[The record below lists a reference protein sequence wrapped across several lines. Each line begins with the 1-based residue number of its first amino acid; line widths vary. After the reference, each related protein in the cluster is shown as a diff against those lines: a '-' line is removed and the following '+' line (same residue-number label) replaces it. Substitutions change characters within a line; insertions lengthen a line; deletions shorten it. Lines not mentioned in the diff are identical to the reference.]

1 MGNHFRIL
9 ILFLFI
15 FVLVFPCFVLADW
28 STTFIQG
35 VNSTNA
41 NDGEINFVDS
51 SELHNA
57 PTDGKLP
64 APIVNDE
71 GKACYRAGGFPAKK
85 CKKSNTVAQLPTGG
99 VEFSQCE
106 SNSGNNVGPPTGG
119 NPTITVTE
127 GEYGDVKLD
136 NGANNTLR
144 FTTDNGVYRLKT
156 LQAKTGRLELSSG
169 QYWIGS
175 LEISE
180 DVVIV
185 FPTTGSV
192 SFFIE
197 GGYTLEN
204 DDSPADPTQFL
215 IYTYDDFK
223 INNNLS
229 LSAYVFA
236 VNDILFEDGA
246 ELNGAATGY
255 KLTFNSGSK
264 VNYIAR
270 SNEISLVPDCDAVPE
285 PLGIDH
291 YRIEFTS
298 SALSCTAKDIRLRAC
313 DNDDCSTESNI
324 ETSVELTK
332 NGTKYND
339 VVFTGNGQ
347 TQLWHTEGGLVSI
360 GLGIT
365 SPTGPYFCYIDGGL
379 VGSENIPCPLSF
391 ADAGFIFNIDNFIS
405 NKSQGNIDIFA
416 VKKSDSST
424 QCVPTFASVS
434 KTVNFWSQYVT
445 PTSADIVAAQSVAVN
460 NTNIGKSDLNITPL
474 TLFFDNQGKAEFE
487 LNYSDAGRIA
497 IHAKYIASAGE
508 DDEGLIMEG
517 VDDTVRYPAGLCIK
531 PEMVCTTPICPAFKL
546 AGENFDM
553 SIQAMAWQSDGD
565 TDYCDNLATPNYVQA
580 NIILGSQLE
589 QPADGAVGEVGLN
602 TYNHAAIADNLN
614 TLEQSITEVGIF
626 TFSATPPTG
635 YLGESINI
643 LIAKSDPVGRFYPND
658 FEIYDNSMIAA
669 CGAGGSAFTYMDE
682 PVSLMMTIRARNLS
696 GDTTQN
702 YFGDFA
708 SGTAQ
713 LVAENSNVG
722 VSYQTRLVGL
732 TALSWDKLDQGI
744 QLVDNNIK
752 FTRLLNSNLDG
763 PYTSMVIGLQMIDND
778 GVLIAS
784 PDMNA
789 GTADDCSI
797 SDSCDAKQLSTQHY
811 RYGRIVLTNAYG
823 PETDILRMPVTAEY
837 WNSTQWGGNTLD
849 NCTDIVLATLPVTG
863 VVYKPEPIST
873 QTVTRIGSTNTVP
886 ESDFSQGRFELLW
899 QSLISTPNRYRG
911 QVTTPLAV
919 PLWLKWYWNYDND
932 GTLSDPRAS
941 AFFGTYRGH
950 DKMIY
955 WREVN

>member
-1 MGNHFRIL
+1 MGKMIPWLFSYVLWLPVVAVAVPQCDEIFTDPPSGELTLGFTEPADIGVDLGDLTCTKQTSCSDSFTAGDYNFKAGVFKQGNYITTDDTSSIL
-9 ILFLFI
+9 YFDTL
-15 FVLVFPCFVLADW
+15 
-28 STTFIQG
+28 SMT
-35 VNSTNA
+35 NSNL
-41 NDGEINFVDS
+41 NVG
-51 SELHNA
+51 
-57 PTDGKLP
+57 
-64 APIVNDE
+64 
-71 GKACYRAGGFPAKK
+71 GKAEDLIIYIRGDLSIAGQ
-85 CKKSNTVAQLPTGG
+85 NTIKGIVYVQGN
-99 VEFSQCE
+99 VSW
-106 SNSGNNVGPPTGG
+106 SGNASIDGG
-119 NPTITVTE
+119 IASGGTLNINGN
-127 GEYGDVKLD
+127 GEVDFDADAILNAD
-136 NGANNTLR
+136 
-144 FTTDNGVYRLKT
+144 F
-156 LQAKTGRLELSSG
+156 
-169 QYWIGS
+169 
-175 LEISE
+175 
-180 DVVIV
+180 
-185 FPTTGSV
+185 
-192 SFFIE
+192 
-197 GGYTLEN
+197 GGMCN
-204 DDSPADPTQFL
+204 
-215 IYTYDDFK
+215 K
-223 INNNLS
+223 
-229 LSAYVFA
+229 
-236 VNDILFEDGA
+236 G
-246 ELNGAATGY
+246 
-255 KLTFNSGSK
+255 
-264 VNYIAR
+264 
-270 SNEISLVPDCDAVPE
+270 

-434 KTVNFWSQYVT
+434 KTVNFWSQYVN

-643 LIAKSDPVGRFYPND
+643 PIAKSDPVGRFYPND
-658 FEIYDNSMIAA
+658 FEVYDNSMIAA

-849 NCTDIVLATLPVTG
+849 NCTDIILATLPVTG

-899 QSLISTPNRYRG
+899 QSLIATPNRYRG

-950 DKMIY
+950 DKVIY